1 MPGVLFLVIILPGLL
16 ALIGVTV
23 HTLKP
28 TLDGRSYAL
37 LVTFI
42 AQKIEAGKLV
52 SQARPTSAK
61 ELTLPSFVEV
71 GLACETTGKHSLIPR
86 ILQEHGNGSY
96 ILQ

>member
-1 MPGVLFLVIILPGLL
+1 MPGVLFLVIILPRLL

-23 HTLKP
+23 HTL
-28 TLDGRSYAL
+28 TLAGRSYVL

-86 ILQEHGNGSY
+86 ILQGHGNGSY

>member
-1 MPGVLFLVIILPGLL
+1 MPGVLFLVTILPGLL
-16 ALIGVTV
+16 ALIRATV
-23 HTLKP
+23 HTL
-28 TLDGRSYAL
+28 TLAGRSYAL

-42 AQKIEAGKLV
+42 TQKIEAGKLV

-86 ILQEHGNGSY
+86 ILQGYGNGSSESRF
-96 ILQ
+96 

>member
-23 HTLKP
+23 HALTLA
-28 TLDGRSYAL
+28 GHSYAL
-37 LVTFI
+37 LVTLI
-42 AQKIEAGKLV
+42 AGKLV

-71 GLACETTGKHSLIPR
+71 GLVCETTGKHSLIPR
-86 ILQEHGNGSY
+86 ILQGHGNG
-96 ILQ
+96 